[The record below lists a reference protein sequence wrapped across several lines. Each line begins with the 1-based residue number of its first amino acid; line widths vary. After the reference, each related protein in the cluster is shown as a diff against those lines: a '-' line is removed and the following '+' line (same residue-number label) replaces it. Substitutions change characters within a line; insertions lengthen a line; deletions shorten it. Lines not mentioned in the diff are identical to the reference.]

1 MSLNK
6 KIEKYFRV
14 KKTLEKKLMS
24 EGLTKDEKILL
35 ERVKSEIDEAP
46 MTFGPEVGGAR
57 PSRAL
62 QSKIERG
69 ETPLSKFGLTQAQVD
84 FFTSEAF
91 KDSITRLEE
100 LLGRNSGVSR
110 SLTLANRNL
119 KTDAQNAFSTFMSV
133 VGELMGELISL
144 QMRNK
149 EALEEIASESV
160 ERSMGIDREFFNSK
174 LELDGKLT
182 IGFLSRLEG
191 MKDQVE
197 NISDEEIA
205 EKFADIDE
213 EKKQKIEDLRRDIE
227 SAGVE
232 FDEEKVREAVEST
245 FKISEK
251 TLEKAKEEF
260 SDEVSRRMIINMF
273 RRGMSLYYANAYT
286 ICERKIAD
294 LPGGERILEIS
305 NVIQPIMLHMYWLF
319 GDIGAVGRSGGG
331 QIGQIQVK
339 PPKSEDNS
347 EESKNDSEES
357 GEEPKKSEENT
368 PKKSSGPFIIEAR
381 ASTLPLLIHELI
393 KGVVMFFTS
402 AGGGKGREQREL
414 TKRAAT
420 SLETE
425 AYDLVYS
432 EKFYIEFYKIYNRL
446 VPNVDE
452 QRELTPFLLKFLSS
466 EGKEKLFKLTK
477 SLLTL
482 GLEDPG
488 FSEKYIQELVNKSRD
503 LRKQMEQNPSYM
515 VKKQYGKPDED
526 EDEDDWDDDMSWLDD
541 LQENK
546 VKLTESELVSLIE
559 RLVKENNRNLRVGRK
574 H

>member
-1 MSLNK
+1 MSLNEN
-6 KIEKYFRV
+6 IEKYFRV
-14 KKTLEKKLMS
+14 KKTLEKKLMR

-57 PSRAL
+57 PSSTLRG
-62 QSKIERG
+62 KIERG

-100 LLGRNSGVSR
+100 LLGQNSGVSN

-119 KTDAQNAFSTFMSV
+119 KTDAQTAFRTFMSV

-149 EALEEIASESV
+149 EELEEIAAESV

-182 IGFLSRLEG
+182 TGFLSKLKG
-191 MKDQVE
+191 MKDRVE
-197 NISDEEIA
+197 KISDEEIA
-205 EKFADIDE
+205 EKFADIDA
-213 EKKQKIEDLRRDIE
+213 EKQQKIEDLKRDIE

-232 FDEEKVREAVEST
+232 FDEEKVKEAVEST
-245 FKISEK
+245 FKISDS
-251 TLEKAKEEF
+251 TLQQAKNEF

-273 RRGMSLYYANAYT
+273 RRGMSLYYANAYK

-319 GDIGAVGRSGGG
+319 GDIGSMGSSGGG

-339 PPKSEDNS
+339 PPQS
-347 EESKNDSEES
+347 NDSKDDEDD
-357 GEEPKKSEENT
+357 EEPKQSSKKSKEEEPPKENK
-368 PKKSSGPFIIEAR
+368 PKKATGPFIIEAR
-381 ASTLPLLIHELI
+381 ASTLPLLIHELV

-402 AGGGKGREQREL
+402 AGGGKNQKQREL

-446 VPNVDE
+446 VSNIEE
-452 QRELTPFLLKFLSS
+452 QRELTPFLLKFLSN
-466 EGKEKLFKLTK
+466 EGKEKLFRLTK
-477 SLLTL
+477 SLFTL
-482 GLEDPG
+482 GLEDPE
-488 FSEKYIQELVNKSRD
+488 FAEQYIQELVKKSRD
-503 LRKQMEQNPSYM
+503 LRKQMEQNPTYM
-515 VKKQYGKPDED
+515 VKKQYNKPDED
-526 EDEDDWDDDMSWLDD
+526 EKDDWDDDMAWLDD
-541 LQENK
+541 ED
-546 VKLTESELVSLIE
+546 
-559 RLVKENNRNLRVGRK
+559 
-574 H
+574 